1 MNKLFV
7 NPFALAK
14 PLTEPCFF
22 DCRSSMCRRPFQ
34 GDQYLEDVGPSKHCP
49 QLNQPQIFR
58 QLISVDP

>member
-14 PLTEPCFF
+14 PLAEPCFF
-22 DCRSSMCRRPFQ
+22 CRSSMCRRPFQ

-49 QLNQPQIFR
+49 QLNQPIFR
-58 QLISVDP
+58 QLIPVEP